1 MDFSNYKDATIS
13 RQIMRRMAAMQI
25 PSLEAYG
32 DYIGKR
38 RQELNEL
45 ASNFLI
51 CVTSFFRDP
60 ESFDALR
67 KELREL
73 LKSKR
78 PGDDIRF
85 WMPGCAT
92 GEEVYSLAILLAEE
106 LGDQR
111 DKYRIQLFATDINGE
126 AVSMARAGLYPEA
139 ALSGIDSALI
149 ARYFTVQDGMYLVD
163 KSLRDM
169 TLFARQDLVQ
179 DPPFVRL
186 ANILVWSTNADDARD
201 YIGRI
206 AKLLKRRWHAA
217 APDFLRSG
225 SAVPQVLG
233 PASCVIERA
242 KDRYRFH
249 LLVKSPVGYHVSDDI
264 DACLKDVGSVRGVS
278 VSVDVDAYDLM

>member
-1 MDFSNYKDATIS
+1 M
-13 RQIMRRMAAMQI
+13 
-25 PSLEAYG
+25 
-32 DYIGKR
+32 
-38 RQELNEL
+38 
-45 ASNFLI
+45 
-51 CVTSFFRDP
+51 
-60 ESFDALR
+60 R

-186 ANILVWSTNADDARD
+186 DMISCRNLLIYFKPELQIASSRSFTTRCGTTQSCSWANPNRSAGWAISSSKRTGRTRST
-201 YIGRI
+201 
-206 AKLLKRRWHAA
+206 
-217 APDFLRSG
+217 
-225 SAVPQVLG
+225 
-233 PASCVIERA
+233 
-242 KDRYRFH
+242 
-249 LLVKSPVGYHVSDDI
+249 
-264 DACLKDVGSVRGVS
+264 
-278 VSVDVDAYDLM
+278 